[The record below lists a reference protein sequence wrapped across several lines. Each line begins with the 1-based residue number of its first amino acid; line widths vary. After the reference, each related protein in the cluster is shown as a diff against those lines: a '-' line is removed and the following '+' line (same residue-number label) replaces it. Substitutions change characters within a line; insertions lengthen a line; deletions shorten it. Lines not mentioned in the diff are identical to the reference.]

1 MPDFLT
7 RSLDIELML
16 LGRLVAA
23 ALMTGALGWERE
35 LARKAAG
42 LRTHM
47 LVGIAAALFTAL
59 SEAVAARDGGAPAD
73 LLRTVQAVAT
83 GVGFLGAGVFFLP
96 QGESRV
102 RGLTTAASIWAASAV
117 GMCAGAGLF
126 VLGTGAT
133 LILLLV
139 LHTLQNVVD
148 SPSNDETSA
157 PR

>member
-7 RSLDIELML
+7 RSLDLELLL

-35 LARKAAG
+35 RAHKAAG

-59 SEAVAARDGGAPAD
+59 SEAVAAREGGAPAD

-96 QGESRV
+96 QGENRV

-117 GMCAGAGLF
+117 GMCAGAGLY

-139 LHTLQNVVD
+139 LHTLQRVA
-148 SPSNDETSA
+148 ETPDDDVASSV
-157 PR
+157 P